1 MKKFLLFCFAVCMMS
16 LFAFSSIV
24 QAEMPGQPSVIPPTA
39 KKYGK
44 SYAEWAAEWWQWYA
58 KIPAS
63 IHPASDEGGENCDQ
77 GQDGKVWFLAGTGD
91 SPAERSCTVP
101 VGTAIFFPIINV
113 ECSTLEPE
121 PFYGSNEEELR
132 ECVENIGFSDAD
144 ELVVIID
151 GKEVINPL
159 VYRLDQ
165 LSPIFEI
172 TIPNDNILPV
182 DIGDEEWMTGQ
193 SVAGGYYM
201 MLPPLSRGEHVIYFK
216 GVLGENG
223 LFPGFTQEV
232 TYYLN
237 VVNKK

>member
-1 MKKFLLFCFAVCMMS
+1 MCLLIFNPVAQAKMS
-16 LFAFSSIV
+16 
-24 QAEMPGQPSVIPPTA
+24 GQPSVLPPTA

-44 SYAEWAAEWWQWYA
+44 SYAEWTAEWWKWYA

-63 IHPASDEGGENCDQ
+63 IHPAPDETGEYCDQ
-77 GQDGKVWFLAGTGD
+77 GQDGKVWFLAGTWS
-91 SPAERSCTVP
+91 SPIERDCTVP

-113 ECSTLEPE
+113 ECSTLEEP
-121 PFYGSNEEELR
+121 PFYGGNEEELR
-132 ECVENIGFSDAD
+132 QCVENIGFSDAD
-144 ELVVIID
+144 ELIVTID
-151 GKEVINPL
+151 GKEVTNPL
-159 VYRLDQ
+159 VYRLDE

-172 TIPNDNILPV
+172 TIPNDNILGV

-193 SVAGGYYM
+193 SVAGGYYI

-232 TYYLN
+232 TYYLD
-237 VVNKK
+237 VVNE